1 MLASVSS
8 ATILGFNSP
17 ASALQKEEAAKVGV
31 AIKEFQIVY
40 DCLDEVKAMM
50 AALIRP
56 PPSKQLGALV
66 GTLDVLQTFKIGAVG
81 KVAGCKVVSGF
92 VRVGCNIRILRGNII
107 EYEGKLQSLRSFKD
121 LVERVDVGS
130 ECGISFEDYQGMEPD
145 DRVEAYAARDAV
157 GDDD

>member
-1 MLASVSS
+1 MNNSGNLGNDVRNWLHYDDLTTTFFKQS
-8 ATILGFNSP
+8 AR
-17 ASALQKEEAAKVGV
+17 ARQ
-31 AIKEFQIVY
+31 
-40 DCLDEVKAMM
+40 
-50 AALIRP
+50 
-56 PPSKQLGALV
+56 
-66 GTLDVLQTFKIGAVG
+66 
-81 KVAGCKVVSGF
+81 
-92 VRVGCNIRILRGNII
+92 VRD